1 MQGYSSRGGV
11 STEFGG
17 VAENQKAWREPIR
30 SVLIEKAASGVS
42 AARSFQIDEQ
52 VLQTIGMLSSTKGDE
67 TTARKATAG
76 GQFQELA
83 GSEKQW
89 LEEAI
94 RRVVHR
100 LGEHDSGAPL
110 IPISLRDLPN
120 L

>member
-11 STEFGG
+11 STELGG
-17 VAENQKAWREPIR
+17 VEENQKAWREPIR

-52 VLQTIGMLSSTKGDE
+52 ILQTTGMLSSTKGDE

-76 GQFQELA
+76 GQFQERA
-83 GSEKQW
+83 GPEKQW

-94 RRVVHR
+94 HRVVHR
-100 LGEHDSGAPL
+100 LGSTSQGLH
-110 IPISLRDLPN
+110 
-120 L
+120 